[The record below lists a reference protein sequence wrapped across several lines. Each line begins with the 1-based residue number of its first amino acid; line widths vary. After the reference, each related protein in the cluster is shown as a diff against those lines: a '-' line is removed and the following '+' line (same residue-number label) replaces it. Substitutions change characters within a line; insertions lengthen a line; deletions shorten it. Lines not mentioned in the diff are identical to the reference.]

1 MKSIKF
7 LLIASLAFFV
17 ISTAAIAR
25 DFGWTRDFN
34 IQAQADPSEFKAR
47 LAERFNLRDVQ
58 VIALLS
64 IFDSPADAYIMLR
77 LGEMQGMLKVLSRE
91 QGIAA
96 IKKYR
101 HNKDKGWTVLAKSLG
116 VKSGSDTFH
125 ALKNGHDLYGDGHHD
140 RIPYNSYNSNN
151 VNYVD
156 NHINKDKKWEN
167 GLKN

>member
-1 MKSIKF
+1 MKSLKF
-7 LLIASLAFFV
+7 LLITLLALSL
-17 ISTAAIAR
+17 ISSTAVAN
-25 DFGWTRDFN
+25 DFAWTRDFN
-34 IQAQADPSEFKAR
+34 IQAQADLPKFRAR
-47 LAERFNLRDVQ
+47 LAERFNLRDIQ

-77 LGEMQGMLKVLSRE
+77 FGEMQGILKSLSRE

-116 VKSGSDTFH
+116 VKPGSDTFH
-125 ALKNGHDLYGDGHHD
+125 ALKSGHDLYCDTNKNEVFYNA
-140 RIPYNSYNSNN
+140 YNSSN

-156 NHINKDKKWEN
+156 NHSNKDRKWQG
-167 GLKN
+167 GLRN

>member
-1 MKSIKF
+1 MKPLKF
-7 LLIASLAFFV
+7 ILVASLALFV
-17 ISTAAIAR
+17 LSSAATAS

-34 IQAQADPSEFKAR
+34 IQAQAEPAEFRAKIA
-47 LAERFNLRDVQ
+47 ARFNLRDIQ

-64 IFDSPADAYIMLR
+64 VFDSPADAYIMLR
-77 LGEMQGMLKVLSRE
+77 LGEMQGMLKSLSRE

-101 HNKDKGWTVLAKSLG
+101 HNKDKGWTTLARSLG
-116 VKSGSDTFH
+116 VKPGSEAFH
-125 ALKNGHDLYGDGHHD
+125 ALKSGHDLYGDGNHGKAL
-140 RIPYNSYNSNN
+140 YSAYKSNN

-156 NHINKDKKWEN
+156 NRINKDNKWET